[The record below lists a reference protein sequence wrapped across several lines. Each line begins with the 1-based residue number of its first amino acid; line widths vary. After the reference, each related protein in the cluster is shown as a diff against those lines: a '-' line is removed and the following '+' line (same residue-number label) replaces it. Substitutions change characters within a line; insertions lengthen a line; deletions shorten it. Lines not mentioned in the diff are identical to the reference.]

1 MRSFIITNATVVTP
15 TEVLENTSVLV
26 EHGIITHIATQIDE
40 KYASKVIDAEGAIL
54 MPGIIDIHTDAMDA
68 EIVPRTGADIPI
80 AIAFR
85 ELERKMSGCGFTTV
99 YHSMHLGY
107 NAAETNSRSK
117 YTRDEV
123 FETVHKASKGST
135 LLNNKIHLRFELSGV
150 DAYKTC
156 FELMDKGYIDLLS
169 VMDHTPG
176 QGQISKEYAIEFIM
190 KSGKKSREE
199 AIKDIEDRANA
210 PVIAGKEL
218 EALIKHAQKLHIP
231 VASHDDDSVQ
241 KVDYMH
247 GLGVNICEFPINM
260 ETAQHAAKIGMHV
273 IGGASNIL
281 RGGSLSG
288 NLSMK
293 EAVLN
298 GYVDSLCSDYYPPAI
313 IHSIF
318 KLYNEEGLPLNEA
331 VNLATL
337 HPAKAAGIANH
348 TGSIQTGKDADL
360 LIVKLLDGIP
370 MVTHTFVRGH
380 LVAQASNQLVYNE
393 DFEKDTNLSLTNEL

>member
-26 EHGIITHIATQIDE
+26 EHGIITHIAPRIDE

-199 AIKDIEDRANA
+199 AIKDIEDRINA
-210 PVIAGKEL
+210 PIIAGKEL
-218 EALIKHAQKLHIP
+218 EALIKHAQELHIP
-231 VASHDDDSVQ
+231 VASHDDDSIE

-247 GLGVNICEFPINM
+247 GLGVDICEFPINM
-260 ETAQHAAKIGMHV
+260 ETAQHATEIGMHV

-298 GYVDSLCSDYYPPAI
+298 GAVDSLCSDYYPPAI

-318 KLYNEEGLPLNEA
+318 KLYHEEGLPLNEA

-337 HPAKAAGIANH
+337 NPAKAAGIANH
-348 TGSIQTGKDADL
+348 TGSIQIGKDADL

-393 DFEKDTNLSLTNEL
+393 NFETDTNLSLTNEL